1 MTVLCITWLTSNFLT
16 PVACVALPSE
26 GLQTETCQGHALL
39 GGTKMNCVLAPFP
52 VVGPSP
58 VPSSLST
65 LTEVE
70 KVKDVVFDVTTFNA

>member
-1 MTVLCITWLTSNFLT
+1 
-16 PVACVALPSE
+16 
-26 GLQTETCQGHALL
+26 LQISTFRGHALL
-39 GGTKMNCVLAPFP
+39 EGTKMNCVLAPFL

-70 KVKDVVFDVTTFNA
+70 KVKDFYDLVHEVTTFNA